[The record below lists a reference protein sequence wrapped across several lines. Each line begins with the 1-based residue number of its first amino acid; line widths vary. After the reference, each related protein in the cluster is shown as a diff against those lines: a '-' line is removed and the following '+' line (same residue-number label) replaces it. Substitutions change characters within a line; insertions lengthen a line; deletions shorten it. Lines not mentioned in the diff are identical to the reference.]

1 MMRVQLPRPPKRWP
15 VLLLCLPAFVAIWG
29 GWVGLGAMTG
39 FGVIN
44 LLPGMVEDGGWAT
57 VNTAVTLPIGLET
70 YAAYALHAALN
81 TTRPG
86 RLRTF
91 SIISGVAALVL
102 GGGGQLAYH
111 VMESFGI
118 TTAPWPITAT
128 VATVPVAVL
137 GAGAA
142 LAALMN
148 REEHELEQL
157 PAPALLEQPREIPAE
172 ELEQIVERWSKEQE
186 QPQYVPS
193 AEELELAEQM
203 AALEQEQ
210 VEQRSARAPRAGKPE
225 QEKAIAM
232 MLAGQRQEAVDA
244 GLMGN
249 STMRL
254 YEKAARL
261 LRNNP
266 AEQIGPKL
274 DGRSVRADLVEIIRA
289 HMNLERAR

>member
-1 MMRVQLPRPPKRWP
+1 
-15 VLLLCLPAFVAIWG
+15 
-29 GWVGLGAMTG
+29 
-39 FGVIN
+39 
-44 LLPGMVEDGGWAT
+44 MVKNGGWAT

-86 RLRTF
+86 RLRNF
-91 SIISGVAALVL
+91 AIVSGVVALVL

-118 TTAPWPITAT
+118 TTAPWQITAI

-148 REEHELEQL
+148 REEQLEQTKR
-157 PAPALLEQPREIPAE
+157 PTPLLEQPRGMSDA
-172 ELEQIVERWSKEQE
+172 ELEQIVQRWSTQLEQAAPVE
-186 QPQYVPS
+186 HVPT
-193 AEELELAEQM
+193 AEELELAERM
-203 AALEQEQ
+203 AAPEQEH
-210 VEQRSARAPRAGKPE
+210 VERSRAPRAGRPE
-225 QEKAIAM
+225 QEKAVSM
-232 MLAGQRQEAVDA
+232 MLDGRRQEAVDA

-249 STMRL
+249 STMRR
-254 YEKAARL
+254 YERVARL

-266 AEQIGPKL
+266 MEQIDCAKEKVQP
-274 DGRSVRADLVEIIRA
+274 ALVELIFARA
-289 HMNLERAR
+289 NLERAR